1 MVRSTLS
8 ADSRAP
14 DWHVALKKHLE
25 PQVGGP
31 QRLALAAT
39 AAGYPCVDATVMSVP
54 SGLITPAELVRWR
67 LGTAGVAEEFRR
79 RPMTPT
85 ICR

>member
-1 MVRSTLS
+1 
-8 ADSRAP
+8 
-14 DWHVALKKHLE
+14 
-25 PQVGGP
+25 
-31 QRLALAAT
+31 
-39 AAGYPCVDATVMSVP
+39 MSVP
-54 SGLITPAELVRWR
+54 SGLITPAELVRRR